1 MRRPITVIERTVN
14 PSMEVRFLPPQPK
27 FMGSAYHG
35 CRERMRGPQ
44 GRGPHPKFVGE

>member
-1 MRRPITVIERTVN
+1 
-14 PSMEVRFLPPQPK
+14 
-27 FMGSAYHG
+27 MGSAYHG